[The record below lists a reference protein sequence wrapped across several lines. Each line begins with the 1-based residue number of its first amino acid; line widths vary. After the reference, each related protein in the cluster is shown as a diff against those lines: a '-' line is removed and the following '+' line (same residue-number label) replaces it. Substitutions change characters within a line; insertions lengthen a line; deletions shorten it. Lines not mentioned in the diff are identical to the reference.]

1 MISGAAGA
9 GSTIFL
15 PHIRHSRQTH
25 PVGARIFGMRMRL
38 YAVAVNIPLR
48 EAASAMS
55 GLAQAAHRLHPAE
68 GFFDALALDR
78 ADSIAGMASCARIDR
93 RAAVGVVLGDV
104 WRAAA
109 FATAGDEFSRII
121 VLVAADGASG
131 SGVVVNHVERG
142 RALGRA
148 IGLGEPASYQE
159 WDTAIGLARRHAFG
173 FMPEPTFVY
182 DCTGNDTISKDLT
195 RVAMG
200 YEYVVNKHRSEIFWR
215 LGPRAIAQHLETIA
229 RFYVEASASELAAK
243 AKLKSLLWWP
253 SPRRVIRTGGLL
265 RISAPY
271 EGDVHS
277 GFADYILVGVAS
289 ARIE

>member
-78 ADSIAGMASCARIDR
+78 ADLKPGWRVVRASIAERRLVSFWRRVACSRVRDSRRRIQPYHSSCR
-93 RAAVGVVLGDV
+93 R
-104 WRAAA
+104 RRC
-109 FATAGDEFSRII
+109 F
-121 VLVAADGASG
+121 G

-215 LGPRAIAQHLETIA
+215 LGPRAIAQHSETIA